1 MVGILSFKPM
11 FLAYAEFLSTN
22 ITEFF
27 SIGVLSTYFS
37 PCLYLYL
44 ELPQPS
50 CRTLHKA
57 LLSILKFTGTHL
69 KPCQGLRGWYVSLNA
84 LSLDTRMLCRTASS
98 ALQKSKK
105 MMSVFFLIHQL
116 CNPIIEDHHI
126 SQSWF
131 TLSEAVLAVTNH
143 LFIFHG
149 LQHSFQEDVLWC
161 VARHRGELTGL
172 QFPWSSIFFIEQG
185 NTCGTS

>member
-1 MVGILSFKPM
+1 MEYFYTSKTLSIHLSCCLNYGLESLKSGIDGHNHFLWPANYMFLMQPRVWLAFWASSLCFWLMLSFCQPI
-11 FLAYAEFLSTN
+11 S
-22 ITEFF
+22 EFF

-105 MMSVFFLIHQL
+105 MMSVFFSYS
-116 CNPIIEDHHI
+116 P
-126 SQSWF
+126 
-131 TLSEAVLAVTNH
+131 TL
-143 LFIFHG
+143 
-149 LQHSFQEDVLWC
+149 
-161 VARHRGELTGL
+161 
-172 QFPWSSIFFIEQG
+172 
-185 NTCGTS
+185 